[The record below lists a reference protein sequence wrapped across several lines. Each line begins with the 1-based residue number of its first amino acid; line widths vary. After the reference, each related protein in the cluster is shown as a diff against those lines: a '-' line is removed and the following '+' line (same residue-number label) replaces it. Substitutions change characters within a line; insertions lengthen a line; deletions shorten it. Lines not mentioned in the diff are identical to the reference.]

1 MACKE
6 IVIAKK
12 LLLNHKQFLNQNKLK
27 RDKSQ
32 YDYIMENLK
41 QSVLQYS
48 KKSSIKARFSIKKAP
63 DKKAVSSSSAHIA
76 TTTVSNKSSAQSDT
90 NNGVDKMV
98 SSVLDLFP
106 DMQKDFIKVCIIKYE
121 IFLRDFLE

>member
-1 MACKE
+1 
-6 IVIAKK
+6 
-12 LLLNHKQFLNQNKLK
+12 LLNHKQFLNQNKLK

-48 KKSSIKARFSIKKAP
+48 KKSAVKARFSTKKAP
-63 DKKAVSSSSAHIA
+63 EKKAVSSASAHVA

-90 NNGVDKMV
+90 DNGVDKMV

-106 DMQKDFIKVCIIKYE
+106 DMQKDFIKVCKLKYE
-121 IFLRDFLE
+121 IFLKILLKLKNLFF

>member
-1 MACKE
+1 VACKE
-6 IVIAKK
+6 IAIGIF
-12 LLLNHKQFLNQNKLK
+12 LSHKQSLNQNKFK

-48 KKSSIKARFSIKKAP
+48 KKSSIKARFSSKKVPEKKAI
-63 DKKAVSSSSAHIA
+63 SSASAHIA
-76 TTTVSNKSSAQSDT
+76 TTTVSNKSSNQSDT

-106 DMQKDFIKVCIIKYE
+106 DMQKDFIKVCKIK
-121 IFLRDFLE
+121 